1 MSEPHL
7 SARLRAVALDRTLSS
22 SRWAVLFDR
31 DDTLVEDVPYNGDP
45 AAVVAKPR
53 AREALDRLRNAD
65 FLLGMVSNQS
75 GVARGLITL
84 DDVNDVNRRVQELV
98 GALDVVVVCPHG
110 ETDGCGCR
118 KPAPGMIV
126 AAAAALGVTAQR
138 CIVVGDIGSDVGAA
152 NAAGATAIMVPTVRT
167 LPGERDRAAREAHLA
182 KDLSA
187 AVDLILSAYGPPEA
201 QGT

>member
-1 MSEPHL
+1 M
-7 SARLRAVALDRTLSS
+7 DRTLGG

-75 GVARGLITL
+75 GVTRGLITL
-84 DDVNDVNRRVQELV
+84 ADVNGVNWRVQELV

-126 AAAAALGVTAQR
+126 AAAAALGVTAER

-152 NAAGATAIMVPTVRT
+152 KAAGATAIMVPTVRT
-167 LPGERDRAAREAHLA
+167 LPDERDRAAREAHLA

-187 AVDLILSAYGPPEA
+187 AVDLILTAYRPPEA
-201 QGT
+201 QGK